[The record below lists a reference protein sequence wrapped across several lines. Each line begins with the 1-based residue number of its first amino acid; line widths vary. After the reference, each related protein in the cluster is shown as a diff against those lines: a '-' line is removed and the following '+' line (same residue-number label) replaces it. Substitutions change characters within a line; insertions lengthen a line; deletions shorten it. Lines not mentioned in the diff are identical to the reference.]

1 MRKNIYKT
9 TLVLFAVFWSAVITK
24 ARAQNYGY
32 LGTGITAT
40 TPAQTL
46 PTPFGTEYEDNRT
59 QYLILAS
66 ELQAIGG
73 VGNISSIGF
82 DVVAANPIAM
92 NGFNIKMGH
101 STATSLIGYATGLT
115 NVYSGVHT
123 ATTGWNGFTFST
135 PFAWD
140 GVSNIVIEVCWDNT
154 GWNGNSLV
162 KYTSTTYN
170 SVYGRYA
177 DGETGC
183 LMTGSN
189 GPTSERK
196 LRPNIRFE
204 FSPPLAN
211 DAAIGAL
218 TNPTFPTCAMDSVVK
233 VELKNFGTANLT
245 SATVNWTINGNIQP
259 AYAWT
264 GNMASFGVDTV
275 TLGTVTGGLNDGDNI
290 VVWSS
295 MPNAVPDSNNIN
307 DTLNVSVYNSL
318 SGTYTIG
325 ATGDFTSFADAI
337 NAMDNYGICAA
348 TVFEVMNG
356 TYVEQINLKTY
367 TGMSTVNNVT
377 FRSQSGNVDS
387 VIVINSSIGSFD
399 NYVVNFDDASFYTLK
414 DITFQNNGV
423 NGYSRVIVAYSSGS
437 NTDNTIDGCKLIGMQ
452 TTSTSTN
459 RVVAYLRGP
468 DIRNWQ
474 ITNSNFLNGSTSL
487 YIRGAGASLRAK
499 NVVIENNN
507 FEDAYH
513 QSVYL
518 YYTQDGKFNNN
529 YITSNSTY
537 SYSEAIYIRRGE
549 RMEIVG
555 NHLDGTVDW
564 PYRGIALRDMVGDI
578 NKFMPVY
585 NNRVVMLD
593 PSVDRGLYVSD
604 CLFLDIAHNSV
615 YVNSGSNTRPAL
627 EFNDGSFNKVRNNIL
642 INGGTGSAVYL
653 DGSGVFEMDYNNLSA
668 PNGVI
673 GRDGSDFITLADW
686 IAGTGFDSN
695 SVNVDDVIMD
705 TATFKVCNDSL
716 YGVGTYLALYTMDYQ
731 GDVRQDPPCIG
742 ADEFLPLS
750 QFGFTNSPALC
761 NGDTL
766 TLQQDYFDTVVWNT
780 TDTSNTYDIT
790 VPGTQQVA
798 VYDQCGSDTSV
809 FTVMPQQVAVVGD
822 TNLCEGTSAVLNTG
836 ISGGTYMWSNDMN
849 ANTSTDSVV
858 TVDSAMTVYVEV
870 VDMHG
875 CASADTAVVT
885 QSMDVVLVDSA
896 TFCEGANVVLDV
908 NMQGTYLWSDGS
920 TNQTLSV
927 SAPGPYSVTVT
938 DQNCISSATSYVS
951 EILNAIASFSASSSL
966 YTAVFTNTSQ
976 NGISYLW
983 NFGDG
988 TTSTYENP
996 THAFPNT
1003 NEDSL
1008 CYVVTLEVTNSCG
1021 SATYTDYC
1029 VRAGK
1034 LINPLSV
1041 SEVELAS
1048 LISVYPNPN
1057 AGVFTVNVKAD
1068 EAKDMS
1074 VEVLDVRGAQVFL
1087 QSYGKVNGEVN
1098 RTVNLEGA
1106 VQGIYFVK
1114 VTLDGEVAVY
1124 KISVN

>member
-1 MRKNIYKT
+1 MRKNYVYKT
-9 TLVLFAVFWSAVITK
+9 MLVLFAVFLGTAFTK
-24 ARAQNYGY
+24 VTAQNYVY
-32 LGTGITAT
+32 LGTGTST
-40 TPAQTL
+40 TGTFQTL
-46 PTPFGTEYEDNRT
+46 PTPFGTYYEDNRT
-59 QYLILAS
+59 QYLVLAS
-66 ELQAIGG
+66 ELQALGG
-73 VGNISSIGF
+73 AGSILNIGF
-82 DVVAANPIAM
+82 DVVTANSNAM
-92 NGFNIKMGH
+92 NGFNIQMGH
-101 STATSLIGYATGLT
+101 TTATSLTAYATGLT
-115 NVYSGVHT
+115 NVYSGTHT
-123 ATTGWNGFTFST
+123 ATTGWNGFTFSA

-140 GVSNIVIEVCWDNT
+140 GVSNIVIEVCWDN
-154 GWNGNSLV
+154 GAWYSNSTV
-162 KYTSTTYN
+162 NYTTTTYN

-177 DGETGC
+177 DGQTGC
-183 LMTGSN
+183 AMTGSN
-189 GPTSERK
+189 GFGSDFTS
-196 LRPNIRFE
+196 RPNIRFE

-325 ATGDFTSFADAI
+325 AAGDFTSFADAI

-356 TYVEQINLKTY
+356 TYVEQIQLESYN
-367 TGMSTVNNVT
+367 GMSAANDVT
-377 FRSQSGNVDS
+377 FKSQSGNVDS
-387 VIVINSSIGSFD
+387 VIVSYSSTNSGD
-399 NYVVNFDDASFYTLK
+399 NYVLNFNGASNFTFE
-414 DITFQNNGV
+414 DITLQNLGAS
-423 NGYSRVIVAYSSGS
+423 YSRVVTTNTSGG
-437 NTDNTIDGCKLIGMQ
+437 NTHITIDGCKWIGMP
-452 TTSTSTN
+452 STSTWDSDEY
-459 RVVAYLRGP
+459 ASYIYGP
-468 DIRNWQ
+468 GNDNWTL
-474 ITNSNFLNGSTSL
+474 TNNTIMNGNYGLYFYGNFNQ
-487 YIRGAGASLRAK
+487 K
-499 NVVIENNN
+499 CFNNVVENNH
-507 FEDAYH
+507 FMD
-513 QSVYL
+513 Q
-518 YYTQDGKFNNN
+518 YYRSSYFYYQEDGKFNENRA
-529 YITSNSTY
+529 TSNTTY
-537 SYSEAIYIRRGE
+537 NFGYALYFGQNVRVEVQRNHIDGNASWPSYGLYFTG
-549 RMEIVG
+549 M
-555 NHLDGTVDW
+555 T
-564 PYRGIALRDMVGDI
+564 GDL
-578 NKFMPVY
+578 NVFMPVTD
-585 NNRVVMLD
+585 NRVVMPK
-593 PSVDRGLYVSD
+593 PSASRGIYASN
-604 CLFLDIAHNSV
+604 CLFVEFAHNSV
-615 YVNSGSNTRPAL
+615 YMNSTSNFSPAL
-627 EFNDGSFNKVRNNIL
+627 YFTGGSFNKVKNNIF
-642 INGGTGSAVYL
+642 INGGTGSAVYIS
-653 DGSGVFEMDYNNLSA
+653 GSGVYEMDYNNISA
-668 PNGVI
+668 PNGGNI
-673 GRDGSDFITLADW
+673 GYSGTTYATLADW
-686 IAGTGFDSN
+686 VTGTGFDSN
-695 SVNVDDVIMD
+695 SVNVNDVISD
-705 TATFKVCNDSL
+705 TSSFKVCNDSL
-716 YGVGTYLALYTMDYQ
+716 WGVGTYLAAYAMDYQ

-750 QFGFTNSPALC
+750 QFGFTNSPVLC

-790 VPGTQQVA
+790 APGTQQVA

-885 QSMDVVLVDSA
+885 QSMDVVLADSA
-896 TFCEGANVVLDV
+896 SFCEGANVVLDA

-927 SAPGPYSVTVT
+927 TAPGSYSVTVT
-938 DQNCISSATSYVS
+938 DQNCVS
-951 EILNAIASFSASSSL
+951 SASSNVTEILDAVAAFADSSSHF
-966 YTAVFTNTSQ
+966 TVVFTNASQ
-976 NGISYLW
+976 NGTSYLW
-983 NFGDG
+983 DFGDG
-988 TTSTYENP
+988 TTSTDANP
-996 THAFPNT
+996 IHIYPWTI
-1003 NEDSL
+1003 EDST
-1008 CYVVTLEVTNSCG
+1008 CYVVTLTVTNSCG
-1021 SATYTDYC
+1021 SNTYTNDC
-1029 VRAGK
+1029 VRVGQ
-1034 LINPLSV
+1034 LVSV

-1057 AGVFTVNVKAD
+1057 AGVFTVNVKSD

-1074 VEVLDVRGAQVFL
+1074 IEVLDVRGTQVFV

-1098 RTVNLEGA
+1098 RTINLEGA
-1106 VQGIYFVK
+1106 AQGIYFVK
-1114 VTLDGEVAVY
+1114 VTLDGETAVY
-1124 KISVN
+1124 RMSVK